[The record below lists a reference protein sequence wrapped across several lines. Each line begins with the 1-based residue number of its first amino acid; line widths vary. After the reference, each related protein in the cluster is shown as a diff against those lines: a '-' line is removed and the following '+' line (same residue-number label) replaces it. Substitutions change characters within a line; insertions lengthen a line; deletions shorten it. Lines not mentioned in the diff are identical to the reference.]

1 MFTMQ
6 YKNLY
11 RTALLL
17 LALSTSAASAAS
29 RVAEPAASPASMHWS
44 AKTGLGYDSNVYKAP
59 SSAYLDLATGVAMNP
74 STKSGFFVPYE
85 LEAEVE
91 KKHAQNVKL
100 SGAAKLDG
108 SQYVG
113 GGVTNASEY
122 SVRLNGGAEYVFARK
137 SKAENALYAGAIVE
151 KHNQV
156 YVDHD
161 SGATMT
167 TGGGA
172 DISTRYN
179 YMSIGGEVKYRHGIG
194 RIDYGFNGKVLLN
207 DYDNPPGV
215 NQLDH
220 SYIKIGAETSMPA
233 FAKTRL
239 NLSFDHTVRDYTTRH
254 SRDAQGSLLNA
265 NPLLVYTYD
274 KVGATMRKRITPE
287 WQAYLDYDYLMRA
300 DNNVGYNDYSQQRI
314 GGRVLFEQGRI
325 KGRVALHH
333 WARDYP
339 NGYAFDD
346 PAGGTKTYSGNDL
359 KVSGELAHGKNS
371 AFWAELVYDAQSTT
385 DLRYDYVRT
394 MIMGGMSW
402 AY

>member
-1 MFTMQ
+1 MQ
-6 YKNLY
+6 LKNIY
-11 RTALLL
+11 RPALLL
-17 LALSTSAASAAS
+17 LALSTSVASAAAPKKVES
-29 RVAEPAASPASMHWS
+29 AAAPASIQWS

-59 SSAYLDLATGVAMNP
+59 NSAYFDLAAGVAVNP
-74 STKSGFFVPYE
+74 TTKSGFYVPYE
-85 LEAEVE
+85 LDVEVE
-91 KKHAQNVKL
+91 KKHKQGVKL

-108 SQYVG
+108 SQYIG
-113 GGVTNASEY
+113 GGVTSASEY
-122 SVRLNGGAEYVFARK
+122 SLGLNGGAEYAFAREG
-137 SKAENALYAGAIVE
+137 KAENTLYAGAIIE
-151 KHNQV
+151 KNNQV

-161 SGATMT
+161 SGELKT
-167 TGGGA
+167 TAGGA

-179 YMSIGGEVKYRHGIG
+179 YLSVGGEVKYQHGIG
-194 RIDYGFNGKVLLN
+194 RIDYGFNGKVLSN

-220 SYIKIGAETSMPA
+220 SYIQIGAEASMPT
-233 FAKTRL
+233 FAQTRL
-239 NLSFDHTVRDYTTRH
+239 KLSIDHEVRDYTSRH
-254 SRDAQGSLLNA
+254 SRDAQGTLANA

-274 KVGATMRKRITPE
+274 TVGATLRKRITPE
-287 WQAYLDYDYLMRA
+287 WQAYVDYDYSMRA
-300 DNNVGYNDYSQQRI
+300 DNNVGYNDFNQHRI
-314 GGRVLFEQGRI
+314 GGRAVFEQGRI

-346 PAGGTKTYSGNDL
+346 PAGGAKTYSGNDL
-359 KVSGELAHGKNS
+359 KVSGELAYGKNS
-371 AFWAELVYDAQSTT
+371 AFWAELVYDTQSTT